1 MLALRCCRGFS
12 PVVVCRLLLVVA
24 SLIVEHGALGHLAV
38 SSCGPRALEHRLNSC
53 GAWD

>member
-24 SLIVEHGALGHLAV
+24 SLIVEHGALGHLGV
-38 SSCGPRALEHRLNSC
+38 SSCGPWALEHRLNSC